1 MMAALIVGLTA
12 LSREGACLVPVPSL
26 VARVVAPAWPAAC
39 RCRGLLAAS
48 AEPEGASRKWAVVR
62 QDEKPP
68 VYDDARL
75 AQTDLEAESDIQFYR
90 AGGPGGQHQASK
102 TAAARS
108 ALPAGALCGGVRN
121 GGVTLGIARQ
131 NKVETAVRLTHRPTG
146 IVVTASEH
154 RSQWQNRLAR
164 PTLRMQGACRARVPG
179 ARQHARAHTHVCAG
193 RPP

>member
-90 AGGPGGQHQASK
+90 AGGPGGQHQ
-102 TAAARS
+102 
-108 ALPAGALCGGVRN
+108 
-121 GGVTLGIARQ
+121 